1 MAAGRG
7 KREEGG
13 NDKIRGWS
21 LSVAWGDQPDSVAP
35 YVPSPIPII
44 REMLDLA
51 KAGPGDVLYDLG
63 CGDGRILFTAV
74 EEYNVDEAVG
84 YDLNPL
90 MVKALKQKIRE
101 KGLGDRIRVAKS
113 NFFNIDLTPAT
124 IVTLYLTTSGNSKL
138 RPKFEKELK
147 GGARVVSHDFPIQGW
162 FTAKPDGGFYSFGSH
177 KVYLY
182 VVPTAYK
189 KDATVMRSKQEED
202 RWNRVRRLFT
212 SLDQA

>member
-1 MAAGRG
+1 MATGRG
-7 KREEGG
+7 KREEEG

-51 KAGPGDVLYDLG
+51 KAGPGDILYDLG

-90 MVKALKQKIRE
+90 MIKALKQKIRE
-101 KGLGDRIRVAKS
+101 KSLGDRVRVAKG

-124 IVTLYLTTSGNSKL
+124 IVTLYLTTSGNVKL
-138 RPKFEKELK
+138 KPKFEKELHE
-147 GGARVVSHDFPIQGW
+147 GARVVSHDFPIQGW
-162 FTAKPDGGFYSFGSH
+162 FTAKPDGDFYSFGSH

-189 KDATVMRSKQEED
+189 KDTTVMRSKQEVD

-212 SLDQA
+212 SLDQS

>member
-1 MAAGRG
+1 MAVGRR
-7 KREEGG
+7 KRGDGQNE
-13 NDKIRGWS
+13 KIRGWS

-51 KAGPGDVLYDLG
+51 KASPGDVLYDLG

-74 EEYNVDEAVG
+74 EEYNVHEAVG

-90 MVKALKQKIRE
+90 MVKALKQKIKE
-101 KGLGDRIRVAKS
+101 KGLTDRIRVAKG
-113 NFFNIDLTPAT
+113 NFFDADLSPAT
-124 IVTLYLTTSGNSKL
+124 LVTLYLTTSGNSKL
-138 RPKFEKELK
+138 RPKFEKELR
-147 GGARVVSHDFPIQGW
+147 GGTRVVSHDFPIQGW

-189 KDATVMRSKQEED
+189 KDATVMRPKQEVD